1 MNEATPTVYVVDADI
16 LVREYLEELIR
27 EAGWQP
33 VVFAS
38 AEEFLSHPWTF
49 CPSCLVLEAML
60 PGLSGLSLQQRVVSA
75 RADIPI
81 IFISANSEA
90 PMIVRAM
97 KAGATE
103 FLIKPLSEE
112 VLLEA
117 LRLAL
122 DRSRTLQAALSEIK
136 TLRMRYEA
144 LSVREREVMNLVV
157 SGLLNKEIGEELG
170 ISEITVKAHRGRVM
184 RKMQARSLPELVTFA
199 ATVPTSRSGLPV
211 PRLNRRMQGG
221 ASSRLF
227 DSCRD

>member
-81 IFISANSEA
+81 IFITANSEA

-136 TLRMRYEA
+136 TLRTRYEA

-157 SGLLNKEIGEELG
+157 TGLLNKEIGEELG

-221 ASSRLF
+221 ASGRLF